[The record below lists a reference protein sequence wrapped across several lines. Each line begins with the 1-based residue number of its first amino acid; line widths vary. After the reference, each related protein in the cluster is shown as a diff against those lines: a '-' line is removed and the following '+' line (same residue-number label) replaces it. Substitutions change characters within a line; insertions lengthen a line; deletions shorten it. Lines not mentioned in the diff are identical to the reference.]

1 MFLNGTFSITRCSF
15 PPTTR
20 TESTRQGRHMA
31 KEAEEVQQATPSH
44 PGSSMQPTGLR
55 GFHVLIRS
63 SHAAACQQE
72 LFFSLNYTKYI
83 GQILYLRIS
92 MLVKNWRSFVQTQ
105 TGFGGQ
111 NRERDRLIDGC
122 NATSGTYQ
130 RSQKPDLYALPAQ
143 ILCDRS
149 HGPSAM

>member
-1 MFLNGTFSITRCSF
+1 MLV
-15 PPTTR
+15 PTHDAD
-20 TESTRQGRHMA
+20 GVH
-31 KEAEEVQQATPSH
+31 PS
-44 PGSSMQPTGLR
+44 GSSHGEGSGGSPTGNSQPSRIKHAAYRFAGISCL
-55 GFHVLIRS
+55 GKLDLIRS

-92 MLVKNWRSFVQTQ
+92 MLVKNWRSFAQTQ

-111 NRERDRLIDGC
+111 NRERVRLIDGC